1 MDSKYETLSMK
12 LLHEA
17 FMLIVL
23 DYIALV
29 LIRLL
34 IIHIHACIRENAL
47 SHQNKKVIVKKIQI
61 LQNLL
66 WYCICISFTVCK
78 HRIFFNAW

>member
-1 MDSKYETLSMK
+1 MDNKYETLSMK

-29 LIRLL
+29 
-34 IIHIHACIRENAL
+34 
-47 SHQNKKVIVKKIQI
+47 SYTIVNHTYTCMYQRKCTITPK
-61 LQNLL
+61 
-66 WYCICISFTVCK
+66 
-78 HRIFFNAW
+78 

>member
-1 MDSKYETLSMK
+1 MK

-66 WYCICISFTVCK
+66 
-78 HRIFFNAW
+78 

>member
-1 MDSKYETLSMK
+1 MK

-17 FMLIVL
+17 LMLIVL

-29 LIRLL
+29 LTIVN
-34 IIHIHACIRENAL
+34 HTYTCIRENAL

-66 WYCICISFTVCK
+66 WYCICINFTVCNINIEYSLMHGK
-78 HRIFFNAW
+78 

>member
-1 MDSKYETLSMK
+1 MDNKYETLSMK

-29 LIRLL
+29 LTIVNHTYTCMYQRKCT
-34 IIHIHACIRENAL
+34 I
-47 SHQNKKVIVKKIQI
+47 KVIVKKIQI

-66 WYCICISFTVCK
+66 WYCICINFTVCK

>member
-1 MDSKYETLSMK
+1 MDNKYETLSKK

-29 LIRLL
+29 LT
-34 IIHIHACIRENAL
+34 
-47 SHQNKKVIVKKIQI
+47 IVNHTYTCMYQRKCTITPK
-61 LQNLL
+61 
-66 WYCICISFTVCK
+66 
-78 HRIFFNAW
+78 